1 MAIGDN
7 ISNSQSQVQSQAD
20 AAKNKLV
27 EGQKKF
33 GDAKAKAEDAKKK
46 AEEAKKKAEEAKK
59 KLKEAKARTEKQFED
74 LKKAGKDLKGT
85 IKGAAGDAGKKIQS
99 LLVPIIASFT
109 KAEFIANVLLLAIT
123 VQTKSQLKNKGTLIA
138 QNGKFIFTPTDG
150 KNYETFKSNFDRWV
164 NNLNKAI
171 NALQNIITTLSNIV
185 KYLNIAISAYQ
196 VFLKIKTGLLYIKY
210 ARIAAELA
218 TPSPAKPTVGL
229 QLIQISKDL
238 DKIKQRQKD
247 VEEFK
252 LGVDSAKAFLLLFNN
267 SISTLKNKINKL
279 SFTIKLPPSTNGTNP
294 QSGIDTDNLSNSLNN
309 VANTAPIDE
318 EYVSALGKSYT
329 LKLVTLLNGS
339 IQYQALDSFSKM
351 KITQTAPSKIAT
363 PEQLLEEI
371 KQILG

>member
-1 MAIGDN
+1 MALGDN
-7 ISNSQSQVQSQAD
+7 ISQSQSQVQSQAD
-20 AAKNKLV
+20 AAKNKLAQ
-27 EGQKKF
+27 GKTQYD
-33 GDAKAKAEDAKKK
+33 DAKR
-46 AEEAKKKAEEAKK
+46 KAEEAKK

-85 IKGAAGDAGKKIQS
+85 MKAAGGDAAKKIQS

-123 VQTKSQLKNKGTLIA
+123 VQTKSQLKNKGTLVV
-138 QNGKFIFTPTDG
+138 QGGKFTFTPTDG
-150 KNYETFKSNFDRWV
+150 KNYETFKNNFDRRV

-171 NALQNIITTLSNIV
+171 NTLQQLITTLSNII
-185 KYLNIAISAYQ
+185 KYVNIVISAYQ
-196 VFLKIKTGLLYIKY
+196 IFLKIKTGLLYIKY

-218 TPSPAKPTVGL
+218 TPSPTKPTVGL

-238 DKIKQRQKD
+238 DKIRQRQKD

-267 SISTLKNKINKL
+267 SISTLKNKINQL
-279 SFTIKLPPSTNGTNP
+279 SFTIKLPASSNP
-294 QSGIDTDNLSNSLNN
+294 QSGVDTDTLSNSLNE
-309 VANTAPIDE
+309 VSTTAPVNE
-318 EYVSALGKSYT
+318 EYVSALGKSYI

-363 PEQLLEEI
+363 PEQLLDEI